1 MLSALRRTPL
11 AFATVAALVAGCSKR
26 DNAADTMK
34 ARDSA
39 AAAATAAAPAPAP
52 AAPAMTDANIF
63 AVLDAANVA
72 DSSDGSVAATKGT
85 SADVKTFGRDMVK
98 DHHAL
103 RAEGQALAKKLNV
116 SPEVPAGDNSAAAAA
131 AWHDSL
137 VAMPKGAAFDK
148 AYIDHEVTAHEQV
161 LQKAQT
167 AQTSAQNAELKAMIP
182 KAATKVQEHLDH
194 AKQIQTKLGGAK

>member
-1 MLSALRRTPL
+1 M
-11 AFATVAALVAGCSKR
+11 
-26 DNAADTMK
+26 
-34 ARDSA
+34 
-39 AAAATAAAPAPAP
+39 AATSTSASAPAP

-85 SADVKTFGRDMVK
+85 SADVKAYGREMVK

-103 RAEGQALAKKLNV
+103 RADGQALAKKLNV
-116 SPEVPAGDNSAAAAA
+116 TPEPPAGDNSAAAAA

-148 AYIDHEVTAHEQV
+148 AYVDHEVAAHEQV

-167 AQTSAQNAELKAMIP
+167 AEAAAQNAELKAMIP
-182 KAATKVQEHLDH
+182 KAAAKVQEHLDR
-194 AKQIQTKLGGAK
+194 AKQVQSKLASAK

>member
-1 MLSALRRTPL
+1 MLSAAGRAPL
-11 AFATVAALVAGCSKR
+11 ALATVAALVAGCSKS
-26 DNAADTMK
+26 DTTADTMK
-34 ARDSA
+34 AHDSA
-39 AAAATAAAPAPAP
+39 MAATSAPAPAS
-52 AAPAMTDANIF
+52 AAPAMTDANIL

-85 SADVKTFGRDMVK
+85 SADVKAFGRDMVK

-103 RAEGQALAKKLNV
+103 HAEGQALARKLNV
-116 SPEVPAGDNSAAAAA
+116 TPGMPAGDNSVAAAA

-161 LQKAQT
+161 LQKAQ
-167 AQTSAQNAELKAMIP
+167 AADAAAQNAELKAMIP
-182 KAATKVQEHLDH
+182 KAAAKVQEHLDQ
-194 AKQIQTKLGGAK
+194 AKKVQSKLGGAN

>member
-1 MLSALRRTPL
+1 MRRLFRIPAGIVT
-11 AFATVAALVAGCSKR
+11 AAVLVAGCSKR
-26 DNAADTMK
+26 DTTADTSK
-34 ARDSA
+34 AHDSA
-39 AAAATAAAPAPAP
+39 MAAAPAPAP
-52 AAPAMTDANIF
+52 AAAPAMTDANIF

-72 DSSDGSVAATKGT
+72 DSSDGSVAVTKGT
-85 SADVKTFGRDMVK
+85 SADVKAFGRDMVK

-103 RAEGQALAKKLNV
+103 RAEGQALAKKLNI
-116 SPEVPAGDNSAAAAA
+116 SPEMPAGDNSPAAAA

-161 LQKAQT
+161 LQKAQ
-167 AQTSAQNAELKAMIP
+167 AAEAAAQNAELKAMVP
-182 KAATKVQEHLDH
+182 KAAAKVQEHLDH

>member
-1 MLSALRRTPL
+1 MHSLFRLPVGL
-11 AFATVAALVAGCSKR
+11 VTVAALVAGCSKG
-26 DNAADTMK
+26 DSTADTSK

-39 AAAATAAAPAPAP
+39 TAAAAPAPAP
-52 AAPAMTDANIF
+52 AAAPAMTDANIL

-72 DSSDGSVAATKGT
+72 DSSDGSVAASKGT
-85 SADVKTFGRDMVK
+85 SADVKAFGREMVK

-103 RAEGQALAKKLNV
+103 RAEGQALAKKLNIT
-116 SPEVPAGDNSAAAAA
+116 PEPPAGDNSAAAAA

-161 LQKAQT
+161 LQKAQ
-167 AQTSAQNAELKAMIP
+167 AAEAAAQNPELKAMLP
-182 KAATKVQEHLDH
+182 KAAAKVQEHLDH
-194 AKQIQTKLGGAK
+194 AKQIQTRLSGAK